1 MRTTKL
7 IHESDWTQ
15 FQTDSFNYR
24 VHLLLSLAL
33 VEELFKNMWITSL
46 PPIHQYVNAF
56 LLVPRWSIAEPFV
69 SYTIFCYLLISHRR
83 RDDGSWRSAKNYVE
97 QRRFCSVP
105 PSSLGNKPFSQ
116 LAYLANSYGGTSS
129 SDRKMIISSFKA
141 LMRHSSPC
149 LVNNK
154 FNPPTIG
161 RPVPGRSSIG
171 LRKGRRTNFNKL
183 VIIGWLLFVVFLQ
196 QIRVEAEAENKTT
209 ATNLLAAFLSHRG
222 WMMRLLMYSD
232 SQGNLVLSHRRW
244 LVVDDD
250 EVTKIMNL
258 IFVRGTFWT

>member
-7 IHESDWTQ
+7 IHESDWTH

-33 VEELFKNMWITSL
+33 VEELLKNMWITSL

-56 LLVPRWSIAEPFV
+56 LLVLRWSIAEPFV
-69 SYTIFCYLLISHRR
+69 SYTIFSYLLISHRR
-83 RDDGSWRSAKNYVE
+83 RDGSWRSAKNYVE

-149 LVNNK
+149 LVYNK

-161 RPVPGRSSIG
+161 RPVSPR
-171 LRKGRRTNFNKL
+171 
-183 VIIGWLLFVVFLQ
+183 
-196 QIRVEAEAENKTT
+196 
-209 ATNLLAAFLSHRG
+209 
-222 WMMRLLMYSD
+222 
-232 SQGNLVLSHRRW
+232 
-244 LVVDDD
+244 
-250 EVTKIMNL
+250 
-258 IFVRGTFWT
+258 